1 MNAAPI
7 ERSTA
12 SAAYSFLRFLGGAVA
27 PFLAGKLAEWFSPH
41 VPFIVGGCF
50 VLISVLFVL
59 VNRQHVH
66 HVDSVEAGH

>member
-12 SAAYSFLRFLGGAVA
+12 SAAYSFLRFVGGAIA
-27 PFLAGKLAEWFSPH
+27 PYLAGKLAEWYSPH

-50 VLISVLFVL
+50 VFLSVLFVL
-59 VNRQHVH
+59 WNRRHVS
-66 HVDSVEAGH
+66 HVDLAEAKH